1 MSNYILA
8 YDIGTTGVKTCLFE
22 VDDKIRLL
30 KYASRS
36 YPLYILDGGGA
47 EQDTEDWWRGMME
60 STREIFEGVEGAADG
75 AGSGSS
81 GVSSGVDE
89 GKLSIT
95 PDMISGISFCSQMQG
110 LVLVDREGNA
120 LRRPMSY
127 MDQRAR
133 DEIRK
138 GIANGIQIAGA
149 NVTKLIPSLRITG
162 AVAGS
167 VKDPVWK
174 YKWVEANEPEIFAK
188 VYKWLDVK
196 DYLILRCT
204 GNFTMTEDSAF
215 ATFLYDIRPES
226 RGWSSEMC
234 ELLGVKPEHLP
245 DIIRSTDMAGR
256 LTAKAAL
263 DLGLAEGTPVYGGG
277 GDSSLIGVGA
287 GAVNVGDTHI
297 YSGTSGWVITV
308 TDKQM
313 VDVTAMIASIIG
325 PERDKYNYF
334 AEMETAGKCLEWVRD
349 HMAKDEIGVYIN
361 KEGVPAGYE
370 ERSVN
375 LYNHMTEVIKD
386 VPPGSGGVI
395 FTPWL
400 HGNRCPFE
408 DPDARGMFFGIGL
421 DTGKTE
427 MIHAVL
433 EGVFY
438 HLRWMLECQDRRLK
452 TSKRIRFV
460 GGGALSPVSCQM
472 LADITGRVIETV
484 DSPQNVGSVGACAV
498 TAVGL
503 GLIPDLSCVKKFIPV
518 TAVYTPDSKKHA
530 AYRQY
535 YRAFKRIYAVNKP
548 LFKAISKQSGQ
559 PILPSREEFF
569 KGLGLKK

>member
-75 AGSGSS
+75 AGSGSA

-215 ATFLYDIRPES
+215 ATFLYDIRP
-226 RGWSSEMC
+226 
-234 ELLGVKPEHLP
+234 
-245 DIIRSTDMAGR
+245 
-256 LTAKAAL
+256 
-263 DLGLAEGTPVYGGG
+263 
-277 GDSSLIGVGA
+277 
-287 GAVNVGDTHI
+287 
-297 YSGTSGWVITV
+297 
-308 TDKQM
+308 
-313 VDVTAMIASIIG
+313 
-325 PERDKYNYF
+325 
-334 AEMETAGKCLEWVRD
+334 
-349 HMAKDEIGVYIN
+349 
-361 KEGVPAGYE
+361 
-370 ERSVN
+370 
-375 LYNHMTEVIKD
+375 
-386 VPPGSGGVI
+386 
-395 FTPWL
+395 
-400 HGNRCPFE
+400 
-408 DPDARGMFFGIGL
+408 
-421 DTGKTE
+421 
-427 MIHAVL
+427 
-433 EGVFY
+433 
-438 HLRWMLECQDRRLK
+438 
-452 TSKRIRFV
+452 
-460 GGGALSPVSCQM
+460 
-472 LADITGRVIETV
+472 
-484 DSPQNVGSVGACAV
+484 
-498 TAVGL
+498 
-503 GLIPDLSCVKKFIPV
+503 
-518 TAVYTPDSKKHA
+518 
-530 AYRQY
+530 
-535 YRAFKRIYAVNKP
+535 
-548 LFKAISKQSGQ
+548 
-559 PILPSREEFF
+559 
-569 KGLGLKK
+569 